1 MALASCRGKGWA
13 CMTLPSNKDV
23 VGRVRCERSPPMD
36 ETRQRATYVH
46 VVVHEQVLPAD
57 YKALHGGVDMAA
69 EHAWLG
75 IRQPF
80 PSGQTLGGAKSAI
93 MCAHP
98 QRTTNGGSPV
108 GTVPIMWTGQDAG
121 LIRSK
126 SGTHM
131 PIRTILSKVSMRI
144 IRVET
149 PEIKLWNMP
158 LPMDCVNC
166 R

>member
-1 MALASCRGKGWA
+1 
-13 CMTLPSNKDV
+13 
-23 VGRVRCERSPPMD
+23 MD

-75 IRQPF
+75 IRQPL

-108 GTVPIMWTGQDAG
+108 GAVPIMWTGQDAG

-131 PIRTILSKVSMRI
+131 PIRRYHTQQGIYAYHPRRDSGNQTLEYASAYGLCELSIRPDRI
-144 IRVET
+144 GEASSANT
-149 PEIKLWNMP
+149 
-158 LPMDCVNC
+158 
-166 R
+166 